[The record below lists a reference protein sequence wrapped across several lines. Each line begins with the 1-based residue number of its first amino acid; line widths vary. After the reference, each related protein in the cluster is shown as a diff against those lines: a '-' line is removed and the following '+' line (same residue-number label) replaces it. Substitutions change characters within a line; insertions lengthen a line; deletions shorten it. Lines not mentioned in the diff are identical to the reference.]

1 MEECLTRVDA
11 IGRLDQ
17 IGIVR
22 RSVVELSEGAILEAR
37 AADVSA
43 QQPWSAWTWL
53 RVSTD
58 GRTATEPETRRRC
71 GRPREHIQP
80 DIHAT
85 QVSKGHQKD
94 ESPDPCDGAEEPRE
108 HTQPRAHPGHSV
120 SGGARP
126 QRQAR
131 AVGRVVALDEGDG
144 DWGDS
149 RRLTRGGSGRQLA
162 PVDEAE
168 AWPIGGGAMA
178 YVRSDRGGTPR
189 AHPDIRVGP
198 CTACGTA

>member
-1 MEECLTRVDA
+1 M
-11 IGRLDQ
+11 G
-17 IGIVR
+17 
-22 RSVVELSEGAILEAR
+22 

-43 QQPWSAWTWL
+43 QEPWSAWTYQGFD
-53 RVSTD
+53 D
-58 GRTATEPETRRRC
+58 GRTATGP
-71 GRPREHIQP
+71 RPVGGTEDLGSTSP

-94 ESPDPCDGAEEPRE
+94 EGPDPYDGAEEPRE

-120 SGGARP
+120 SGGAHP

-162 PVDEAE
+162 QVDEAE